1 MQETKISSTGD
12 LTFPQAGDD
21 WSSLEPDEAGIDPA
35 KLREAITYSQ
45 DPAHEGC
52 SGMGVLLRSG
62 ASLIAWI

>member
-35 KLREAITYSQ
+35 KLREAITYSFT
-45 DPAHEGC
+45 
-52 SGMGVLLRSG
+52 
-62 ASLIAWI
+62 IKNK